1 MVAQDRVYTL
11 CACSASVLAAGW
23 FDARIAATS
32 SLPSCSRRQVEV
44 QPSPRRRHPHCFER
58 HLSRRASRRDDA
70 LSRTSLADDAGWGDA
85 DVAGSLPPHGRLP
98 PRRHLFDSRE
108 ATPRGSVGT
117 YPKDVDLMWTRLT
130 RQKGRCG
137 LHRERRADR
146 PETREPYRH
155 SELLTI
161 HGERSSDD
169 LLVVAGVD
177 VSVGIRGM
185 RPVHGRQ
192 LAAIAGRGGWLQKLG
207 AADLLKSLGRQRCD
221 DELAAIV
228 V

>member
-1 MVAQDRVYTL
+1 MGGRGRGGQPA
-11 CACSASVLAAGW
+11 SAWSSAGV
-23 FDARIAATS
+23 ATS
-32 SLPSCSRRQVEV
+32 STPGRR
-44 QPSPRRRHPHCFER
+44 P
-58 HLSRRASRRDDA
+58 LG
-70 LSRTSLADDAGWGDA
+70 L
-85 DVAGSLPPHGRLP
+85 
-98 PRRHLFDSRE
+98 
-108 ATPRGSVGT
+108 VGT

-228 V
+228 VDEDAVTVLHGQPGRPARAFLRHLERFPDALARFCQ